1 MHGGRRG
8 TRCHFSG
15 LLPTACRLKI
25 ETHHIRPL
33 GVVCV
38 HQHGVD
44 DPFYRLL
51 NHPLDDNL
59 PPTIPVARPAWWR

>member
-1 MHGGRRG
+1 MAVVVVLDAILVD
-8 TRCHFSG
+8 CF
-15 LLPTACRLKI
+15 PQPCRLKI

-59 PPTIPVARPAWWR
+59 PPTIPVA